1 MQRKCQVPL
10 WTSYSTRKFHG
21 DDMID
26 EILSLTQKHEK
37 WRVKECINLIP
48 SENVT
53 SPAVRSLLS
62 SDFGHRYTSR
72 DRFYFGT
79 RLMDEIEEYGEKL
92 AKDVFKSET
101 ADLRPLSGHISNLI
115 VLASFA
121 KPKDTILCVSPSN
134 GGYSGISKQGISEF
148 LGLKVMNFPFSKE
161 QMNIKAEETIDL
173 ISHVKPKLVI
183 FGASL
188 FLFPHPIRKI
198 AKAVNEVNAL
208 VTYDGSHVLGL
219 IGGES
224 FQDPFGE
231 GASVLFGST
240 HKSFFGPQ
248 GGIILAKKAYGKT
261 MKERMHPA
269 FLDNAHW
276 NRIAALTLS
285 LAEMK
290 AYGKEY
296 AKQVVKNAQAL
307 AKTLAEYDFPVA
319 CPNLGCTR
327 SHQVFL
333 DYNGYKK
340 GKQIAKKLERI
351 NIIAD
356 CGVRLGV
363 CEVTRKGMKEEEMQ
377 KIAGLIKRIVVDNE
391 QAPLVKKEVIRFASE
406 FQEIKFTF

>member
-1 MQRKCQVPL
+1 MVIN
-10 WTSYSTRKFHG
+10 
-21 DDMID
+21 MID

-37 WRVKECINLIP
+37 WRVKECLNLIP

-62 SDFGHRYTSR
+62 SDFGHRYTSP
-72 DRFYFGT
+72 DKFYFGT

-92 AKDVFKSET
+92 AKDIFRSET
-101 ADLRPLSGHISNLI
+101 ADLRPLSGHIANLI
-115 VLASFA
+115 FLASFT
-121 KPKDTILCVSPSN
+121 KPKDTFLSVSPSN
-134 GGYSGISKQGISEF
+134 GGYPGISEQGLAGF
-148 LGLKVMNFPFSKE
+148 LGLKVANFPFSKE
-161 QMNIKAEETIDL
+161 QMNIKTDETTDL
-173 ISHVKPKLVI
+173 ILREKPKAVI

-188 FLFPHPIRKI
+188 FLFPHPMQKI
-198 AKAVNEVNAL
+198 AETANEINAL
-208 VTYDGSHVLGL
+208 VAYDGSHVLGL
-219 IGGES
+219 IGGGS
-224 FQDPFGE
+224 FQDPLRE

-248 GGIILAKKAYGKT
+248 GGIILAKKEYGEII
-261 MKERMHPA
+261 KERIHPA
-269 FLDNAHW
+269 FVDNAHW

-296 AKQVVKNAQAL
+296 AQQVVKNAQTL
-307 AKTLAEYDFPVA
+307 AKALAEYNFPVA
-319 CPNLGCTR
+319 CPNIGYTK

-333 DYNGYKK
+333 DYGGYKQ
-340 GKQIAKKLERI
+340 GRQIAEKLEKA

-363 CEVTRKGMKEEEMQ
+363 CEVTRRGMKEEEMQ
-377 KIAGLIKRIVVDNE
+377 KIAGLVKRIVVDKE
-391 QAPLVKKEVIRFASE
+391 QAHLVKKEVVKFATE